1 MHCMSRQIIHV
12 DMDAFYASV
21 EQLDR
26 PDLQGEP
33 VIVGGTAESR
43 GVVSAA
49 SYEARKFGIHSA
61 MPTKTA
67 LKLCPQAILLPVRMH
82 RYQEVSQQIFEIF
95 TSYTPQVEPISIDE
109 GFLDVTGWSRFRGSA
124 SVIGQAIKAKIKEET
139 GLTASV
145 GIAPNK
151 FLAKLASDLEKPD
164 GFVIITEE
172 NKQRILD
179 PLPVS
184 KIWGVGKVTCQ
195 ILGNHGIKTVGDLR
209 RSSLSFLKSIL
220 GNSAEELLELA
231 QGIDHRPVQTEH
243 QAKNLSSEQTFATD
257 IDDYETLRSVL
268 YDQVQLIAARLR
280 RKELL
285 ARTITLKLRYANFST
300 LTRSKTL
307 SQATATTQTLWDA
320 AHEVFTSWHE
330 RQSGALR
337 LIGFGVSSLQTG
349 SGQQQE
355 LFPDPQEQ
363 KQRHV
368 DKALDAIHER
378 FGKDAV
384 RRGK

>member
-1 MHCMSRQIIHV
+1 MTQHILHV

-21 EQLDR
+21 EQLDQ
-26 PDLQGEP
+26 PELQGKP
-33 VIVGGTAESR
+33 VIVGGSAESR

-49 SYEARKFGIHSA
+49 SYEARKYGIHSA
-61 MPTKTA
+61 MPMNTA
-67 LKLCPQAILLPVRMH
+67 LKLCPQAILLPVRMN
-82 RYQEVSQQIFEIF
+82 RYQEVSQKIFEIF
-95 TSYTPQVEPISIDE
+95 ASYTPQVEPISIDE
-109 GFLDVTGWSRFRGSA
+109 AFLDVTGCSRFRGSA
-124 SVIGQAIKAKIKEET
+124 SEIGQAIKAKIKEKT

-172 NKQRILD
+172 NKQKILD

-195 ILGNHGIKTVGDLR
+195 VLADHGIKTIGDLR
-209 RSSLSFLKSIL
+209 KKSLAFLKSIL
-220 GNSAEELLELA
+220 GNPAEELLELA
-231 QGIDHRPVQTEH
+231 QGIDHRPVEAEH

-268 YDQVQLIAARLR
+268 YDQVQLITARLR
-280 RKELL
+280 HKRLL
-285 ARTITLKLRYANFST
+285 AKTITVKIRYANFST
-300 LTRSKTL
+300 ITRHKTL
-307 SQATATTQTLWDA
+307 PQATATTQTLWEA
-320 AHEVFTSWHE
+320 AHEVFNGWYKK
-330 RQSGALR
+330 QAGALR
-337 LIGFGVSSLQTG
+337 LIGFGVSGLQTP
-349 SGQQQE
+349 SSQQLE

-363 KQRHV
+363 KQRQV

-378 FGKDAV
+378 FGKDALK
-384 RRGK
+384 RGQ